1 MTVLFILAPLLVGL
15 LVNMR
20 EMYQFCVVLYPGG
33 QFFYQRL
40 LQVVTLCTL
49 LLASVKHAE
58 RSFAVYV
65 APLLVANIT
74 RRIEAPTCS
83 IAAG

>member
-20 EMYQFCVVLYPGG
+20 EMYQFCVLLYPGG
-33 QFFYQRL
+33 QLSYQQL
-40 LQVVTLCTL
+40 LQVVTLYIL
-49 LLASVKHAE
+49 LVASVKHAE
-58 RSFAVYV
+58 RSLDVNV
-65 APLLVANIT
+65 APLLVAKIT